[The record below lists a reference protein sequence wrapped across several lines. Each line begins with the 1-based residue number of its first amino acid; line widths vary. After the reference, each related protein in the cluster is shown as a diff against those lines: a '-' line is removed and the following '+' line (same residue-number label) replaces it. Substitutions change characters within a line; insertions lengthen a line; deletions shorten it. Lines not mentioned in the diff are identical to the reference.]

1 MFKVVIVGSK
11 GFEDYALL
19 EQYVD
24 KKLSRVA
31 QEDAI
36 EIVTSHSKSTVDMA
50 VRYAQE
56 RGYQHKHFQPDP
68 AKYKAQAYPQVNQE
82 LLAYADSIIV
92 FWDGQEGAA
101 GTLIK
106 KARDAGV
113 RIAVKQIEP
122 PQETAVEPPK
132 PWPHNLLS
140 EASVEV
146 TGEVSEERLRQA
158 FTTIKLNDRIQD
170 VLFQRYRDGLTM
182 QAIGDPLGITRERV
196 RQLIQ
201 KGIRIIYARRLDV
214 ASILETGALQRLKGE
229 VPLSSTSL
237 RKKYVDDLATLGIHS
252 IGELRATP
260 DYVLFSSG
268 DPILITK
275 DWVTEKGV
283 PIYALKWLLSQ
294 EGKER

>member
-1 MFKVVIVGSK
+1 MFKVVVAGSK

-31 QEDAI
+31 QEDTI
-36 EIVTSHSKSTVDMA
+36 EIVTSHSKSTIDLA
-50 VRYAQE
+50 VRYARE
-56 RGYQHKHFQPDP
+56 RGYPHRHFQPDL
-68 AKYKAQAYPQVNQE
+68 AKHKAQAYPQVNQA

-92 FWDGQEGAA
+92 FWDGREGAA
-101 GTLIK
+101 ASLIK
-106 KARDAGV
+106 MAREAGV
-113 RIAVKQIEP
+113 RTAVRQ
-122 PQETAVEPPK
+122 VEPPPEVPADPPR
-132 PWPHNLLS
+132 PWPHNLLA

-158 FTTIKLNDRIQD
+158 LAAIRLKDRVRD

-182 QAIGDPLGITRERV
+182 QAIGDSLDISRERV

-214 ASILETGALQRLKGE
+214 ASILETGVLQRLKDE

-237 RKKYVDDLATLGIHS
+237 RKKYVDDLAALGIHS
-252 IGELRATP
+252 IGELRATS
-260 DYVLFSSG
+260 DYVTFASG
-268 DPILITK
+268 EPILITR
-275 DWVTEKGV
+275 DWVTEKGI
-283 PIYALKWLLSQ
+283 PIYALKWLLTQ

>member
-1 MFKVVIVGSK
+1 MFNVVIVGSK

-24 KKLSRVA
+24 KNLSRVA

-56 RGYQHKHFQPDP
+56 RGYQHKHFQPDL

-82 LLAYADSIIV
+82 LLAYADSIVV

-122 PQETAVEPPK
+122 PPEAEPAK

-146 TGEVSEERLRQA
+146 TGDVSEERLRQA

-237 RKKYVDDLATLGIHS
+237 RKKYVDDLAALGIHS

-275 DWVTEKGV
+275 EWVTEKGI

>member
-1 MFKVVIVGSK
+1 MFKVVIVGNK

-19 EQYVD
+19 EQYID

-36 EIVTSHSKSTVDMA
+36 EIVTSHSKSTVELA

-56 RGYQHKHFQPDP
+56 RSYPHKHFQPDP

-82 LLAYADSIIV
+82 LLAYADSIIA
-92 FWDGQEGAA
+92 FWDGMEGAA

-122 PQETAVEPPK
+122 PQETATEPPK

-237 RKKYVDDLATLGIHS
+237 RKKYVDDLAALGIHS

-275 DWVTEKGV
+275 EWVTEKGI
-283 PIYALKWLLSQ
+283 PIYALKWLLTQ

>member
-36 EIVTSHSKSTVDMA
+36 EIVTSHSKSTVELA

-82 LLAYADSIIV
+82 LLAYADSIIA

-106 KARDAGV
+106 KAREASV

-122 PQETAVEPPK
+122 PQETATEPPK

-158 FTTIKLNDRIQD
+158 FTTIKLNDRIQN

-237 RKKYVDDLATLGIHS
+237 RKKYVDNLAALGIHS

-268 DPILITK
+268 DPILITR
-275 DWVTEKGV
+275 DWVTEKGI
-283 PIYALKWLLSQ
+283 PIYALKWLLTQ

>member
-82 LLAYADSIIV
+82 LLAYADSIIA

-113 RIAVKQIEP
+113 RIAVKQIAP
-122 PQETAVEPPK
+122 PQETATEPPK
-132 PWPHNLLS
+132 LWPHNLLS

-237 RKKYVDDLATLGIHS
+237 RKKYVDDLAALGIHS

>member
-36 EIVTSHSKSTVDMA
+36 EIVTSHSKSTVELA

-82 LLAYADSIIV
+82 LLAYADSIIA

-122 PQETAVEPPK
+122 PQETATEPPK

-170 VLFQRYRDGLTM
+170 VLFRRYRDGLTM
-182 QAIGDPLGITRERV
+182 QAIGDSLGITRERV

-237 RKKYVDDLATLGIHS
+237 RKKYVDDLAALGIHS

-275 DWVTEKGV
+275 DRVTEKGV
-283 PIYALKWLLSQ
+283 PIHALKWLLTQ

>member
-1 MFKVVIVGSK
+1 MFKVVVVGSK
-11 GFEDYALL
+11 GFDDYALL
-19 EQYVD
+19 EAYID

-31 QEDAI
+31 QEDTI
-36 EIVTSHSKSTVDMA
+36 EIITSHSKSTVDLA

-56 RGYQHKHFQPDP
+56 RGYRHTHFQTDP

-82 LLAYADSIIV
+82 LLAYADSIIA
-92 FWDGQEGAA
+92 FWDCQEGAA

-106 KARDAGV
+106 KAKEAGV
-113 RIAVKQIEP
+113 RVAVKQIEP
-122 PQETAVEPPK
+122 PQEAAVKPSK
-132 PWPHNLLS
+132 PWPYNLLS

-146 TGEVSEERLRQA
+146 TGDVSEDRLRQA
-158 FTTIKLNDRIQD
+158 FTTVKLKDRLQD
-170 VLFQRYRDGLTM
+170 VLLQRYRDGLTM

-237 RKKYVDDLATLGIHS
+237 RKKYVDDLADLGIHS
-252 IGELRATP
+252 IGELRETP
-260 DYVLFSSG
+260 DYILFSSG
-268 DPILITK
+268 EPILITR
-275 DWVTEKGV
+275 DWVTEKGI
-283 PIYALKWLLSQ
+283 PIYALKWLLTQ

>member
-1 MFKVVIVGSK
+1 MFKVVVVGSK
-11 GFEDYALL
+11 RFEDYALL

-122 PQETAVEPPK
+122 PQETATEPPK

-260 DYVLFSSG
+260 DYFLFSSG

-275 DWVTEKGV
+275 EWVTERGI